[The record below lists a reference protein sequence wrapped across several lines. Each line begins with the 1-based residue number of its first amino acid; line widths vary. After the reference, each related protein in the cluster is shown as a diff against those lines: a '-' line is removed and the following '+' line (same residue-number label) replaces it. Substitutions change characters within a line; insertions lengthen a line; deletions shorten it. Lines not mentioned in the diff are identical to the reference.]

1 MAHLGL
7 QWLRALMEAFD
18 RLVEMGKVPV
28 SRSI

>member
-1 MAHLGL
+1 MAHLGME
-7 QWLRALMEAFD
+7 WLKDLMEAFD